1 MFVKQNLNTMNKTF
15 NHLTPETLT
24 AVKSIAETIQPI
36 LDDIHAQRPTTQ
48 NYYGDYMRVLS
59 YASNKGKGYVKLL
72 ALAMLYAGC
81 NPSGLEAAT
90 KNVI

>member
-1 MFVKQNLNTMNKTF
+1 METKRKTMNKAF
-15 NHLTPETLT
+15 DHLTPETLT

-36 LDDIHAQRPTTQ
+36 LDDIHAQKPTTQ

-59 YASNKGKGYVKLL
+59 YATKKGEGRVKLL

-81 NPSGLEAAT
+81 NPSGIESAI
-90 KNVI
+90 KNII